1 MRGGGLLG
9 IWYLLKGGKDSV
21 GTGAVRNIAPSFGEK
36 EKRERVAVTVELCD
50 IHSAQNAHW
59 EERRKGSVIYCTL
72 CPVSITSQWYGS
84 SGNIFCFLLFF
95 HQRRGGGWWGFPPI
109 TKEE

>member
-1 MRGGGLLG
+1 MLG

-59 EERRKGSVIYCTL
+59 EERIKGSVIYCTL

-95 HQRRGGGWWGFPPI
+95 SPEEGRRMVGISPHHERRV
-109 TKEE
+109 T